1 MCVHTTEGNLD
12 HCHLVSTGGRFD
24 QDVGFALEDLLKVNF
39 TLHNVDASVGEIG
52 IDSRD
57 TIDNMLAAREK
68 VLETHGGPVQAESE
82 QRSAKKKA
90 GRSSGSVGGGSSNG
104 SVGSIGGSDSEGS
117 SVALVGGGGRRPQ
130 SARALR
136 AQQAKTRKKSF
147 RR

>member
-1 MCVHTTEGNLD
+1 MNLD
-12 HCHLVSTGGRFD
+12 HHLIISPDGRFD

-39 TLHNVDASVGEIG
+39 TLHSVGASVGEIG

-68 VLETHGGPVQAESE
+68 VLEAHGPAQPESAQHPV
-82 QRSAKKKA
+82 KKK
-90 GRSSGSVGGGSSNG
+90 GRRSSGSVGGGSGNG
-104 SVGSIGGSDSEGS
+104 SSVGSIGGSDSDGS
-117 SVALVGGGGRRPQ
+117 SVVLAGGGGRRPQ

-136 AQQAKTRKKSF
+136 AQQAKTRTRSF